1 MDRDGSAVK
10 AIEPVASGEAVN
22 REGINP
28 PLWLLAEVTYRCPL
42 HCVFCYNPVDYAKQH
57 NELSTEEWIRVL
69 REGRAMGAAQ
79 LGLSGGE
86 PLLRDDLEE
95 IVAEAHKLGYYVNL
109 ITSGIGM
116 TEARIKALKD
126 AGLDHIQLSF
136 QDSTKEMND
145 FLSSTKTFE
154 LKKRVAELIK
164 QYDYPMVLNCVLH
177 KLNID
182 HVGEILEMAERME
195 ADYVELANSQFY
207 SWAYINRSQ
216 LLPTQE
222 QLIRAEQITD
232 AFREKV
238 KGKMKLFF
246 VMPDY
251 YSERP
256 KKCMNGWGNV
266 FITVQADGTVLPCHV
281 ASMLPGIEF
290 PNAREKS
297 MDWIWYDSPA
307 FNKYRGDAWMKDL
320 CKTCPEKENDLGG
333 CRCQAYML
341 TGDATNADPVC
352 SKSPHHH
359 KLAEAVAESQQ
370 PEQKPIVFRTD
381 KDSRELMKQRDTDG
395 LSEEHRRLFECG
407 SVPSADNT
415 RVGQ

>member
-1 MDRDGSAVK
+1 M
-10 AIEPVASGEAVN
+10 
-22 REGINP
+22 NP

-95 IVAEAHKLGYYVNL
+95 IVAEAHQLGYYVNL

-222 QLIRAEQITD
+222 QLVRAEQITD

-290 PNAREKS
+290 PNARDKS

-370 PEQKPIVFRTD
+370 PE
-381 KDSRELMKQRDTDG
+381 
-395 LSEEHRRLFECG
+395 
-407 SVPSADNT
+407 
-415 RVGQ
+415 

>member
-10 AIEPVASGEAVN
+10 AIESGDAVN

-28 PLWLLAEVTYRCPL
+28 PLWLLAEITYRCPL

-116 TEARIKALKD
+116 TEARIKALKE

-154 LKKRVAELIK
+154 LKSRVAALIK
-164 QYDYPMVLNCVLH
+164 KYDYPMVLNCVLH

-207 SWAYINRSQ
+207 SWAFLNRDQ
-216 LLPTQE
+216 LLPTKE
-222 QLIRAEQITD
+222 QLVRAEQITD

-307 FNKYRGDAWMKDL
+307 FNTYRGDGWMNDL
-320 CKTCPEKENDLGG
+320 CKTCDEKENDLGG

-359 KLAEAVAESQQ
+359 KLAEAVADSLKATAQA
-370 PEQKPIVFRTD
+370 KPIVFRTD
-381 KDSRELMKQRDTDG
+381 KDSRELMKQREGGALT
-395 LSEEHRRLFECG
+395 EEHRRLFECG
-407 SVPSADNT
+407 SVPSADNS
-415 RVGQ
+415 RIGQ